1 MIFVRFLGRLVIRF
15 LTYLG
20 ELVALAQEVAISL
33 VVGKFRWNQFMR
45 QIVEIGFKS
54 QVVVIVTGAFTG
66 SVLTAQALFQMQQFK
81 METMGGALVGI
92 GMLRELGP
100 TITGLM
106 LSGRVGAAM
115 AAEIGTMKVT
125 EQIDALRSMD
135 VHPVDY
141 LVTPRFLAMAVSIPL
156 LIAESV
162 GFGIISS
169 VFIGVELFEVPFAYW
184 NFHLVNRTE
193 LVDIIISM
201 IKGGA
206 FGMIIVLISCHQ
218 GLKATNGAVGVGRGT
233 TNAMVFSA
241 LGILIVNFFLTML
254 LNIFFPISFGS

>member
-1 MIFVRFLGRLVIRF
+1 MGFVRFLGRLVINF

-20 ELVALAQEVAISL
+20 ELVGLAQEVVRSL
-33 VVGKFRWNQFMR
+33 LFGQFRWQQFMK
-45 QIVEIGFKS
+45 QIVEIGFRS
-54 QVVVIVTGAFTG
+54 QIVVIITGAFTG
-66 SVLTAQALFQMQQFK
+66 SVLTAQALFQMEQFR
-81 METMGGALVGI
+81 METMGGALVGV

-125 EQIDALRSMD
+125 EQVDALRSMD

-141 LVTPRFLAMAVSIPL
+141 LVTPRFLAMLVSIPL

-162 GFGIISS
+162 GFGILSS
-169 VFIGVELFEVPFAYW
+169 IFIGTEVFGVPYGYW
-184 NFHLVNRTE
+184 NFHLVARTE
-193 LVDIIISM
+193 MIDITIAM

-206 FGMIIVLISCHQ
+206 FGMLIVLISCHQ
-218 GLKATNGAVGVGRGT
+218 GLKAKNGAVGVGIGT
-233 TNAMVFSA
+233 TNAMVYSSLA
-241 LGILIVNFFLTML
+241 ILMANFALTMV
-254 LNIFFPISFGS
+254 LNVFFPLSLAG

>member
-1 MIFVRFLGRLVIRF
+1 MTLVNFIGSLLISF

-20 ELVALAQEVAISL
+20 ELVNLSHEVVKSL
-33 VVGKFRWNQFMR
+33 IFGKFRWNQFMK

-54 QVVVIVTGAFTG
+54 QMVVIVTGAFTG
-66 SVLTAQALFQMQQFK
+66 SVLTAQALFQMEQFR

-115 AAEIGTMKVT
+115 AAEVGTMKVT

-141 LVTPRFLAMAVSIPL
+141 LVTPRFLAMVVSIPL

-162 GFGIISS
+162 GFGILASILIGTQ
-169 VFIGVELFEVPFAYW
+169 VFDVPFAYW
-184 NFHLVNRTE
+184 NFHLVARTE
-193 LVDIIISM
+193 LIDIIIAM
-201 IKGGA
+201 IKGSA
-206 FGMIIVLISCHQ
+206 FGMLIVVISCHQ
-218 GLKATNGAVGVGRGT
+218 GLKATNGAVGVGQGT
-233 TNAMVFSA
+233 TRAMVYSSLA
-241 LGILIVNFFLTML
+241 ILIVNFFLTML
-254 LNIFFPISFGS
+254 LNIFFPISFGA

>member
-1 MIFVRFLGRLVIRF
+1 MAFIRFLGSLIISF

-20 ELVALAQEVAISL
+20 ELVVLAQEVTKSL
-33 VVGKFRWNQFMR
+33 FIGKFRWQQFMR

-54 QVVVIVTGAFTG
+54 QTVVIITGIFTG
-66 SVLTAQALFQMQQFK
+66 SVLTAQALFQMEQFR

-162 GFGIISS
+162 GFGILASI
-169 VFIGVELFEVPFAYW
+169 FIGVQIFEVPFAYW
-184 NFHLVNRTE
+184 NFHLVERTE
-193 LVDIIISM
+193 LIDIMISM

-206 FGMIIVLISCHQ
+206 FGMLIVLISCHQ
-218 GLKATNGAVGVGRGT
+218 GLKATNGAVGVGKGT
-233 TNAMVFSA
+233 TNAMVFSSLA
-241 LGILIVNFFLTML
+241 ILIVNFFLTML
-254 LNIFFPISFGS
+254 LNIFFPISFGA

>member
-1 MIFVRFLGRLVIRF
+1 MIFVRFLGRLMISF

-20 ELVALAQEVAISL
+20 ELVALAQEVVTSL
-33 VVGKFRWNQFMR
+33 VVGKFRWNQFMK

-54 QVVVIVTGAFTG
+54 QIVVIVTGVFTG
-66 SVLTAQALFQMQQFK
+66 SVLTAQALFQMEQFH

-141 LVTPRFLAMAVSIPL
+141 LVTPRFLAMVVSIPL

-162 GFGIISS
+162 GFGILASILIGTQ
-169 VFIGVELFEVPFAYW
+169 VFDVPFAYW
-184 NFHLVNRTE
+184 NFHLVARTE
-193 LVDIIISM
+193 LIDIIISM
-201 IKGGA
+201 IKGSA

-233 TNAMVFSA
+233 TNAMVFSSLA
-241 LGILIVNFFLTML
+241 ILIVNFFLTML
-254 LNIFFPISFGS
+254 LNIFFPLSFGG

>member
-1 MIFVRFLGRLVIRF
+1 MISF

-20 ELVALAQEVAISL
+20 ELVALAQEVVTSL
-33 VVGKFRWNQFMR
+33 VVGKFRWNQFMK

-54 QVVVIVTGAFTG
+54 QIVVIVTGVFTG
-66 SVLTAQALFQMQQFK
+66 SVLTAQALFQMEQFH

-141 LVTPRFLAMAVSIPL
+141 LVTPRFLAMVVSIPL

-162 GFGIISS
+162 GFGILASILIGTQ
-169 VFIGVELFEVPFAYW
+169 VFDVPFAYW
-184 NFHLVNRTE
+184 NFHLVARTE
-193 LVDIIISM
+193 LIDIIISM
-201 IKGGA
+201 IKGSA

-233 TNAMVFSA
+233 TNAMVFSSLA
-241 LGILIVNFFLTML
+241 ILIVNFFLTML
-254 LNIFFPISFGS
+254 LNIFFPLSFGG

>member
-1 MIFVRFLGRLVIRF
+1 MIFVSFLGRLVISF

-20 ELVALAQEVAISL
+20 ELVALAQEVVKSL
-33 VVGKFRWNQFMR
+33 IIGKFRWHQLMK

-141 LVTPRFLAMAVSIPL
+141 LVTPRFLAMAISIPL

-162 GFGIISS
+162 GFGILSS
-169 VFIGVELFEVPFAYW
+169 VFIGTEIFGVPFAYW
-184 NFHLVNRTE
+184 NFHLEERTE
-193 LVDIIISM
+193 MVDIIISM

-218 GLKATNGAVGVGRGT
+218 GMKATNGAVGVGRGT
-233 TNAMVFSA
+233 TNAMVYSS